1 MKVLNL
7 PFSKKIGIEK
17 STKNGFL
24 LQLPFSEKVQ
34 NHLNTIHGSASY
46 ALAEITSGY
55 FLSIYFADIADQ
67 TIPIL
72 RSSCM
77 KYKKSGDSNL
87 YSKAKLKE
95 NTVSDILLQL
105 QFKRKTF
112 FTIEVKLYNEA
123 NQLVVTGEFEWF
135 VTMR

>member
-17 STKNGFL
+17 STTNGFL

-34 NHLNTIHGSASY
+34 NHLNTVHGSASF

-55 FLSIYFADIADQ
+55 FLSINFADIAHQ
-67 TIPIL
+67 TVPIL
-72 RSSCM
+72 RSSSM
-77 KYKKSGDSNL
+77 KYKKSGNSNL

-95 NTVSDILLQL
+95 STLSDILLQL
-105 QFKRKTF
+105 QFKRKTI
-112 FTIEVKLYNEA
+112 FTIEVKLYNE
-123 NQLVVTGEFEWF
+123 
-135 VTMR
+135 

>member
-1 MKVLNL
+1 
-7 PFSKKIGIEK
+7 
-17 STKNGFL
+17 
-24 LQLPFSEKVQ
+24 
-34 NHLNTIHGSASY
+34 
-46 ALAEITSGY
+46 
-55 FLSIYFADIADQ
+55 
-67 TIPIL
+67 
-72 RSSCM
+72 M